1 MQTNYEIN
9 RLKEIS
15 DMIQG
20 LIDALQEQKRKV
32 DRKIVLKCVLEKM
45 KNE

>member
-15 DMIQG
+15 DMIQE
-20 LIDALQEQKRKV
+20 LIDALEAQKRKV
-32 DRKIVLKCVLEKM
+32 DRKIVLKGVLEKM